1 MMFLNI
7 FYNSTAACKRG
18 LSLLR
23 LLSRASLFTPFFAPA
38 TILVRAQVH
47 LRHPFWITKLCSFS
61 KDMLSGSDDVIIIL
75 FYYARLAQIKGGRN
89 NRNNVQDVAKIV
101 AQN

>member
-1 MMFLNI
+1 
-7 FYNSTAACKRG
+7 
-18 LSLLR
+18 
-23 LLSRASLFTPFFAPA
+23 
-38 TILVRAQVH
+38 
-47 LRHPFWITKLCSFS
+47 
-61 KDMLSGSDDVIIIL
+61 MLSGSDDVIIIL

>member
-1 MMFLNI
+1 MTVLI
-7 FYNSTAACKRG
+7 C
-18 LSLLR
+18 LLR
-23 LLSRASLFTPFFAPA
+23 LLSRASLFTPFFFAPA
-38 TILVRAQVH
+38 TMLVRARVH
-47 LRHPFWITKLCSFS
+47 LRHPSWITKLCSFS